1 MGKSSD
7 LLGGLIVASFG
18 RQYLVET
25 ADGRLLPCTTYGKK
39 GGAVCGDRV
48 TILPTSADQGVIETI
63 EPRRSLFYRA
73 SEAREKLIAANVSQV
88 VIVLAAVPSFYEE
101 LLNRCLVA
109 AEVAEVKVLIVL
121 NKADLAAET
130 AAAAETLA
138 LYAGLGYPVLQLS
151 AHGDVSAL
159 RARLAGETSVL
170 VGQSGMGKTSLVN
183 ALVPDAGA
191 RTAEVSA
198 KLDSGRHTTTHAR
211 LYHLDEASDLI
222 DSPGLQEFGL
232 GHADRNQIERAFP
245 EFRSFLGHCKF
256 NDCRHAS
263 EPGCAILEAVA
274 DGRITRRRYE
284 IFQRIIQP
292 HLVVRR

>member
-7 LLGGLIVASFG
+7 LLSGLIVASFG

-25 ADGRLLPCTTYGKK
+25 ENGRLLPCVTYGKK
-39 GGAVCGDRV
+39 GGAACGDRV
-48 TILPTSADQGVIETI
+48 KIRATSADQGVIEAV

-73 SEAREKLIAANVSQV
+73 NEFREKLLAANVTQV
-88 VIVLAAVPSFYEE
+88 VIVVAAVPSFYEE

-121 NKADLAAET
+121 NKADLTAET

-138 LYAGLGYPVLQLS
+138 LYTDLGYTVLQLS

-159 RARLAGETSVL
+159 RAHLARETSVL
-170 VGQSGMGKTSLVN
+170 VGQSGMGKTSLIN
-183 ALVPDAGA
+183 ALVPEAGA

-211 LYHLDEASDLI
+211 LYHLNETSDLI

-232 GHADRNQIERAFP
+232 GHASRNEIERAFP
-245 EFRSFLGHCKF
+245 EFRPFLGRCKF

-263 EPGCAILEAVA
+263 EPGCTVQQAVT
-274 DGRITRRRYE
+274 DGHITQRRYD

-292 HLVVRR
+292 HLVTRG

>member
-7 LLGGLIVASFG
+7 LLGGVIVASFG

-25 ADGRLLPCTTYGKK
+25 ADGRLLPCVTYGKK
-39 GGAVCGDRV
+39 GGAVCGDQV
-48 TILPTSADQGVIETI
+48 TVSPTSAEQGVIEAI

-73 SEAREKLIAANVSQV
+73 SEAREKLIAANVTQV
-88 VIVLAAVPSFYEE
+88 VIVVAAVPTFYEE

-109 AEVAEVKVLIVL
+109 AEVADVKVLIVL
-121 NKADLAAET
+121 NKADLTVET
-130 AAAAETLA
+130 AAAAQTLK
-138 LYAGLGYPVLQLS
+138 LYSDLGYTVLQLS

-159 RARLAGETSVL
+159 RAHLAGETSVL
-170 VGQSGMGKTSLVN
+170 VGQSGMGKTSLIN
-183 ALVPDAGA
+183 ALVPEAGA

-211 LYHLDEASDLI
+211 LYHLDDATDLI

-232 GHADRNQIERAFP
+232 GHASREEIERAFP
-245 EFRSFLGHCKF
+245 EFRPLFGHCKF

-263 EPGCAILEAVA
+263 EPGCAVRAAVA
-274 DGRITRRRYE
+274 DGRISQRRYDL
-284 IFQRIIQP
+284 FQKIIQP
-292 HLVVRR
+292 HLVVRG